1 MFSKIIHVLSD
12 FNVVANYTFNMKKI
26 KYILLIFTALTLGSC
41 KEYLD
46 INTDPSNP
54 QVAEGY
60 ALLPPI
66 FAQMSRG
73 EQFDGR
79 FAGQYSQ
86 IWSSTGSSNIWD
98 LHSYAAGSDAGG
110 EKWRSHYFSIG
121 LNVDLIIADAIPKKK
136 WDYIGAVQAIRAWSW
151 QSTTDWH
158 GEMILKQA
166 WEPNRYVF
174 DFDSQEDVYAEV
186 VRLSNEALENLN
198 KTGEGVGTLARGDKA
213 YGGNVD
219 KWKKFV
225 YANLARN
232 ANHLSNKSTY
242 APDKVIEYCDKA
254 MASNADNFNVQNI
267 ATSTT
272 DANFFGPLRDNLQ
285 IYRQTD
291 FSISLLDGRVFN
303 GVADPRLPLMFT
315 ASLDG
320 IYRGLTPG
328 SSDPNTTPTDN
339 PKRVP
344 ILWGVQPSLLV
355 GKTPNDITPGKYI
368 YTNKAAFPIITY
380 SEIQF
385 VKAEAA
391 FKKGDKAMA
400 LDAYKKAIAAH
411 CDYVGV
417 ATAAKNDFLASK
429 AIKQT
434 GADLTL
440 SDIMC
445 QKFISMYGHGNL
457 ETWVDLRRYKYDPIV
472 YTGFTLPRSFA
483 TENNGKSVQRVRP
496 RFNSEYVW
504 NRVSLDKFGGN
515 DPDYHTKELWFVKP

>member
-1 MFSKIIHVLSD
+1 
-12 FNVVANYTFNMKKI
+12 MKKV
-26 KYILLIFTALTLGSC
+26 KYLLLIFSAITFSSC
-41 KEYLD
+41 EKYLD
-46 INTDPSNP
+46 INVDPSNP

-60 ALLPPI
+60 ALLPPM

-86 IWSSTGSSNIWD
+86 VWSSTAASNTWD

-121 LNVDLIIADAIPKKK
+121 LNVDLIIADALPKKK

-198 KTGEGVGTLARGDKA
+198 KTGDGVGTLARGDKA

-254 MASNADNFNVQNI
+254 MASNADNFNVQNLGS
-267 ATSTT
+267 STT
-272 DANFFGPLRDNLQ
+272 DANFFGPLRDNFQ
-285 IYRQTD
+285 VYRQTD
-291 FSISLLDGRVFN
+291 FSMSLMDGRVFN
-303 GVADPRLPLMFT
+303 GIVDPRLPLMFT
-315 ASLDG
+315 PSLDG
-320 IYRGLTPG
+320 VYRGLTPG
-328 SSDPNTTPTDN
+328 SSDPNATPTNN
-339 PKRVP
+339 PKRTA
-344 ILWGVQPSLLV
+344 ILWGVQAFDLV
-355 GKTPNDITPGKYI
+355 GKTPNEVVNTLVKVPKYI
-368 YTNKAAFPIITY
+368 YYNSAPFPIITY
-380 SEIQF
+380 SEMQF
-385 VKAEAA
+385 IKAEAA
-391 FKKGDKAMA
+391 FRKGDKTMA
-400 LDAYKKAIAAH
+400 LDAYKKAIGAH
-411 CDYVGV
+411 FDYVGV
-417 ATAAKNDFLASK
+417 SAVDKNTFLASK
-429 AIKQT
+429 AVKQT

-445 QKFISMYGHGNL
+445 QKFIAMYAHGNL
-457 ETWVDLRRYKYDPIV
+457 ETWVDLRRYKYDPAI
-472 YTGFTLPRSFA
+472 YTGFTLPRNLA
-483 TENNGKSVQRVRP
+483 TENNGKTVQRVRP
-496 RFNSEYVW
+496 RYNSEYVW

>member
-1 MFSKIIHVLSD
+1 
-12 FNVVANYTFNMKKI
+12 MKKI
-26 KYILLIFTALTLGSC
+26 KYILLVFTALTFGSC

-46 INTDPSNP
+46 INVDPSNP

-79 FAGQYSQ
+79 YAGQYAQ
-86 IWSSTGSSNIWD
+86 VWSSTAASNTWD
-98 LHSYAAGSDAGG
+98 LHSYIAGSDAGG

-121 LNVDLIIADAIPKKK
+121 LNVDLIIADALPKKK
-136 WDYIGAVQAIRAWSW
+136 YDYIGAVQAIRAWSW

-186 VRLSNEALENLN
+186 VRLSTEALDNLN
-198 KTGEGVGTLARGDKA
+198 KTGDGVGTLARGDKV

-242 APDKVIEYCDKA
+242 SPDKVIEYCDKA
-254 MASNADNFNVQNI
+254 MASNADNFNVQNLGS
-267 ATSTT
+267 STT

-285 IYRQTD
+285 VYRQTD
-291 FSISLLDGRVFN
+291 FSISLMDGRVFN
-303 GVADPRLPLMFT
+303 GVVDPRLPLMFT

-320 IYRGLTPG
+320 VYRGLIPG
-328 SSDPNTTPTDN
+328 SSDPNATPIDN

-368 YTNKAAFPIITY
+368 YKNNAPFPIITY

-385 VKAEAA
+385 IKAEAA
-391 FKKGDKAMA
+391 FKKGDKVMA

-411 CDYVGV
+411 FDYVGV
-417 ATAAKNDFLASK
+417 SAVDKNTFLASK
-429 AIKQT
+429 AVKQT

-445 QKFISMYGHGNL
+445 QKFISMYAHGNL

-472 YTGFTLPRSFA
+472 YTGLTLPRALA
-483 TENNGKSVQRVRP
+483 TENNGKTVQRVRP
-496 RFNSEYVW
+496 RYNSEYVW
-504 NRVSLDKFGGN
+504 NRASLDKFGGN

>member
-1 MFSKIIHVLSD
+1 M
-12 FNVVANYTFNMKKI
+12 VAKYTFNMKKI
-26 KYILLIFTALTLGSC
+26 KYILLIFTAITFSSC
-41 KEYLD
+41 EKYLD
-46 INTDPSNP
+46 INEDPSNP

-66 FAQMSRG
+66 FAQMARG
-73 EQFDGR
+73 EQFDSR
-79 FAGQYSQ
+79 FAGQYTQ
-86 IWSSTGSSNIWD
+86 MWSSFAGGNTWD
-98 LHSYAAGSDAGG
+98 IHSYASSSDAGG

-121 LNVDLIIADAIPKKK
+121 LNVDLIIADALPKQK

-198 KTGEGVGTLARGDKA
+198 KTGGGIGTLSRGDKV

-232 ANHLSNKSTY
+232 ANHLSNKSVY

-254 MASNADNFNVQNI
+254 LSSNADNFNTANLG
-267 ATSTT
+267 TSTT
-272 DANFFGPLRDNLQ
+272 DANFFGPLRDNMQ
-285 IYRQTD
+285 AFRQTD

-303 GVADPRLPLMFT
+303 GVTDPRLPLMFT
-315 ASLDG
+315 ASTDG
-320 IYRGLTPG
+320 IFRGSSPG
-328 SSDPNTTPTDN
+328 NSDPNASPTDN
-339 PKRVP
+339 PKRIP
-344 ILWGVQPSLLV
+344 ILWGVQPALLV
-355 GKTPNDITPGKYI
+355 GKSPNDVTAGKYI
-368 YTNKAAFPIITY
+368 YANKAAYPIFTY
-380 SEIQF
+380 AEVQF
-385 VKAEAA
+385 IKAEAA
-391 FKKGDKAMA
+391 FRKGDKAMA
-400 LDAYKKAIAAH
+400 LDAYKKGIAAH
-411 CDYVGV
+411 CDFAGV
-417 ATAAKNDFLASK
+417 TATAKNDFLASK

-445 QKFISMYGHGNL
+445 QKFIAMYGHGNL
-457 ETWVDLRRYKYDPIV
+457 ETWVDLRRYKYDPLV
-472 YTGFTLPRSFA
+472 YTGFAVRFVA
-483 TENNGKSVQRVRP
+483 TENNGKLVQRVRP

-504 NRVSLDKFGGN
+504 NRASLDKFGAN